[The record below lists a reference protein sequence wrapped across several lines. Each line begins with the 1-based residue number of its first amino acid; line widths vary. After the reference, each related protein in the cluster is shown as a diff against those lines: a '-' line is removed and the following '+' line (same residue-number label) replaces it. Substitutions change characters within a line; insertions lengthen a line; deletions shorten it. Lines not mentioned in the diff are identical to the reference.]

1 MPPKAKFTKEEIV
14 EAGLSIV
21 REGGIDSL
29 TARTLGDRLGSSAR
43 PIFTVFKSMDEV
55 HQAVIGAAREVYDG
69 YIGEGLSETLS
80 FKGVGAAYI
89 RFAIVEP
96 KLFQLLFMSEQA
108 SAPNIDKILPSIE
121 ENYERILN
129 SITEGYGLDEK
140 TAERLYRHLWI
151 YSHGI
156 AALCATKMCCF
167 TGAEISEMITE
178 VFISLLDKMKNQRLF
193 D

>member
-43 PIFTVFKSMDEV
+43 PIFTVCKSMDEV

-96 KLFQLLFMSEQA
+96 KLFQLLFMSEQEA
-108 SAPNIDKILPSIE
+108 IPDISGILPLIDENYNKILLSIDKD
-121 ENYERILN
+121 
-129 SITEGYGLDEK
+129 YGVKGVQAEK
-140 TAERLYRHLWI
+140 LYQHLWI
-151 YSHGI
+151 YTHGI
-156 AALCATKMCCF
+156 ASLCATKMCRF
-167 TGAEISEMITE
+167 TEEEIGGMMTE
-178 VFISLLDKMKNQRLF
+178 VCLALLGRQ
-193 D
+193 